1 MVPLPWA
8 KLKARGQRGRKALW
22 VILYLASW
30 IICSICFGINASNT
44 IRAYFE
50 GVCTMH
56 IHRVSTHLIFR
67 QPQQAELI
75 FSRSDHNDD
84 NGEKA

>member
-30 IICSICFGINASNT
+30 IICSVCFGINASNT

-50 GVCTMH
+50 G
-56 IHRVSTHLIFR
+56 ILLDIDRVSTHLIFRR

-84 NGEKA
+84 NGEEA